1 MKLRIVCDLQLHLEQ
16 SSLPYTLASDLL
28 IRNIPLREG
37 VSPDVALWPGHLALE
52 TEEYR
57 SLVLAADLCPAL
69 ILEVVSD
76 NTPAADADIKPEI
89 YRRAG
94 IGEYW
99 LYDPAA
105 YAGDAP
111 LCGWQLVG
119 TEYVQIP
126 GQTQAVGNEWVTRY
140 PSAVLQTDWG
150 LTADAALR
158 LWDPQREN
166 WYRTT
171 AAALRQLQD
180 HVEQAEAR
188 AEQAETRLQQE
199 RDHTQQQE
207 HLLQQEIQRLHALLE
222 ERAGRD

>member
-16 SSLPYTLASDLL
+16 SSLPYALASDLL

-76 NTPAADADIKPEI
+76 NTSAADADIKPEI

-99 LYDPAA
+99 LYDPTA

-111 LCGWQLVG
+111 LCSWQLVG

-126 GQTQAVGNEWVTRY
+126 GQ
-140 PSAVLQTDWG
+140 
-150 LTADAALR
+150 TADAALR

-180 HVEQAEAR
+180 HVEQARTR

-207 HLLQQEIQRLHALLE
+207 HLLQQEIQRLHALGGTCRSGLSR
-222 ERAGRD
+222 RAS